1 MLELKDLKEIETVFR
16 QFGYEAEDIFN
27 AIAYFYVNIF
37 SIETSEN
44 LRKIIQKGEIIS
56 QVILKDNTNGQIIEK
71 IIDNC
76 IRQDKS
82 GNNLTVF
89 YQYFLGKRFRD
100 ITGKFFTPHKIAKS
114 MVKMLPIK
122 PHALIIDP
130 TCGCG
135 TFLKE
140 ISNFWQNT
148 PCHLIANDVD
158 NMLVCLTEL
167 ILKINQKDK
176 QQYQKNISLF
186 TANIYSPP
194 QQIKSLFG
202 KVDYILANPPF
213 SLPINR
219 FSSES
224 ELFASGYRNS
234 DALFIDLALE
244 LLKPHGRLVS
254 LLPHSIISNKE
265 YEKLRQIVEKNWL
278 LTAIIT
284 LPEGVF
290 QTTAN
295 TTTRADIIVLDKKGE
310 HRTNKKTIF
319 ANISSIGIPLNG
331 KQKNVET
338 DDLEN
343 LLKDPDVISILG
355 I

>member
-1 MLELKDLKEIETVFR
+1 MLEMKVIKEIETVFR

-37 SIETSEN
+37 MIETSEN
-44 LRKIIQKGEIIS
+44 LTKIIQKGEIIS
-56 QVILKDNTNGQIIEK
+56 QVLLKDNTNKRNIEK
-71 IIDNC
+71 IIDDY

-82 GNNLTVF
+82 CNNLTVF

-100 ITGKFFTPHKIAKS
+100 ITGKFFTLDKIAKS
-114 MVKMLPIK
+114 MVRMLPIK

-135 TFLKE
+135 TFLKALG
-140 ISNFWQNT
+140 NFWQNT

-167 ILKINQKDK
+167 VLKINQQYK
-176 QQYQKNISLF
+176 QQHQQDISLF
-186 TANIYSPP
+186 TSNIYSPH
-194 QQIKSLFG
+194 QEIKSLFG

-213 SLPINR
+213 SLPIDS
-219 FSSES
+219 FSAES

-265 YEKLRQIVEKNWL
+265 YEKLRQIVENNWL

-284 LPEGVF
+284 LPEGIF

-295 TTTRADIIVLDKKGE
+295 TTTRADILVLDKKGE
-310 HRTNKKTIF
+310 QRTNKKTIF

-331 KQKNVET
+331 KQKNVQT

-355 I
+355 V